1 MNKEEIEKH
10 LLKAESKLESAKTNL
25 AYSQYDDVVS
35 RAYYS
40 TFHAI
45 SAILLTKD
53 LSFSSHSQTLGSFNK
68 EFIKTTLLPKQYGR
82 WAYKLFEFRET
93 GDYDIDA
100 NIDESLANE
109 SISIATEILASIK
122 KYIEENN
129 TTSEL

>member
-10 LLKAESKLESAKTNL
+10 LLKAESKLEAAKTNL
-25 AYSQYDDVVS
+25 NYSQYDDVVS

-45 SAILLTKD
+45 SALLLTKD

-68 EFIKTTLLPKQYGR
+68 EFIKTNLLPKEFGK

-100 NIDESLANE
+100 SIDENLAKE
-109 SISIATEILASIK
+109 SILIAIEILSAIR
-122 KYIEENN
+122 KYIHRVQQ
-129 TTSEL
+129 